1 MRMRAVGVIL
11 LFAVQTASAA
21 IQYEFRQTVS
31 SDAEGSQAVDCSG
44 NAVIDGEKSRVE
56 FTNCNAYPAGSF
68 ILTTNGSRMLTF
80 VDPTKK
86 TFADVN
92 AAALAT
98 AIGSVKITVSNK
110 KVNLTEMPDHPNIA
124 GLPTNHF
131 RLTLDYDI
139 TVTFGTMPLTQTIH
153 TMIDRW
159 TTMSF
164 GDVAET
170 FLSSGAVKT
179 GNPDLDDLIAA
190 ESAKDKGFPLRQIIR
205 TTAVNNRA
213 QAVKSELQV
222 SHSVTV
228 TRELVLNTVQPVAK
242 VADATFAVPAGFHRA
257 DPVKDD
263 TQKAPVQMLT
273 MQPSNQ

>member
-1 MRMRAVGVIL
+1 MRTRVLGVIL

-21 IQYEFRQTVS
+21 IQYDFRQTVS

-44 NAVIDGEKSRVE
+44 SAVIDGEKSRIE

-92 AAALAT
+92 AAAVAT
-98 AIGSVKITVSNK
+98 AIGSAKITVSNK
-110 KVNLTEMPDHPNIA
+110 KVSTTEMPDHPNIA

-170 FLSSGAVKT
+170 FLSSGAVRT

-228 TRELVLNTVQPVAK
+228 TRELVLNSVQPVAK
-242 VADATFAVPAGFHRA
+242 VADVMFIVPAGFHRA

-273 MQPSNQ
+273 MQPSNP